1 MNARARSLVINTG
14 RRRRR
19 STHTPTTRLNRR
31 IGRNC
36 TALRTPISKGAACS
50 VVIAMNGIASSLTCV
65 PSWLTEV
72 AIHRFQKPPRSA
84 IDDLVDGSGHGKES
98 REGGSANLLAH
109 LRFEPV
115 EHLPDRR
122 RGPLTRRRQH
132 QEEGASIG
140 GMARSSAN
148 PGVFEPVKRPRERR
162 GLDAECAKQIGWR
175 LAAFSEM
182 PQHMPLQIGNVEP
195 SK

>member
-1 MNARARSLVINTG
+1 MAAAGIENRMNARARSLAINTG

-72 AIHRFQKPPRSA
+72 ATHRFRKPARLA
-84 IDDLVDGSGHGKES
+84 IDDLVDGSSHVEES
-98 REGGSANLLAH
+98 REAGSANSLAH

-115 EHLPDRR
+115 EHLPDGR

-140 GMARSSAN
+140 RMARSSDQ
-148 PGVFEPVKRPRERR
+148 PTRFEPVKHSHEGRR
-162 GLDAECAKQIGWR
+162 LYTEGAQ
-175 LAAFSEM
+175 
-182 PQHMPLQIGNVEP
+182 
-195 SK
+195 